1 MLVKIFNVFLEG
13 NEKRNI
19 FGVYIHFLPL
29 I

>member
-1 MLVKIFNVFLEG
+1 MLIKIFNVFLEG